1 MHKIVFQNPEGK
13 PNPGMEQAYTSI
25 ISASISELKCQ
36 THDKSAEFALIFEAP
51 NTYHVQVT
59 ACCEEF
65 KALIDDK
72 VAQMLS

>member
-25 ISASISELKCQ
+25 ISASISEIKCL
-36 THDKSAEFALIFEAP
+36 THDKSAEFKLVFEAP
-51 NTYHVQVT
+51 NTYYVQTT

-65 KALIDDK
+65 KELIDDK